1 MIRIQTFLISGVVLM
16 FALSAGLTGCKGTTK
31 AGTAYTVLPDR
42 AIQAYLSGNLAT
54 VHQAAVKVLRD
65 DFLYTITRDS
75 HDALEGIVEAKTARN
90 ATVRVE
96 TFKHGEDVTKTRVS
110 LGMVGDH
117 DLANDI
123 LSKIEASLPSAE
135 K

>member
-1 MIRIQTFLISGVVLM
+1 MKRCQTICLCGLM
-16 FALSAGLTGCKGTTK
+16 MLTAAVGFSGCKGATK
-31 AGTAYTVLPDR
+31 SGTPYSVL
-42 AIQAYLSGNLAT
+42 ANGSIQAYLNGDLAT

-65 DFLYTITRDS
+65 DFLYTVTRDS
-75 HDALEGIVEAKTARN
+75 HDALEGIIEAKTARD

-96 TFKHGEDVTKTRVS
+96 TFKHSDDSTKTRVFA
-110 LGMVGDH
+110 GMVGETA
-117 DLANDI
+117 LANDI